1 MQSQV
6 GVLRLNRNN
15 EKDLKFTFGD
25 HAGISK
31 YKNVF
36 AEGSV

>member
-15 EKDLKFTFGD
+15 EKDLKFTFAD
-25 HAGISK
+25 RAEISK
-31 YKNVF
+31 YKKVF